1 MCLARKVI
9 GYTVH
14 FLFAFLGGRY
24 IGTFEVGDADIIRF
38 TGKVIIGHHSQLSG
52 KTESHLI
59 FHLFRRQPDGEC
71 LGFFLYFAREHFR
84 HSRFLLVQIVKHQL
98 ELGAVLGHI
107 VCFAAQEGI
116 LNYLLIG
123 HPEEILSIGRSLG
136 HTIAPETV
144 IPAATD
150 EEAAAIAVSLVR
162 EGRAGFL
169 QKGLMQTAT
178 ILKAVVN
185 KQTGIGLGRPMSH
198 VALLELPG
206 YPKLLGV
213 TDGGMIP
220 NPDLEGKK
228 AIAHNAVAM
237 FHGLG
242 YERPLVSAVCAAENV
257 SPKIIETV
265 DAAALKQAA
274 LEGAFGPCY
283 VEGPI
288 SLDLALSRESAQ
300 IKGYESPVTGETDIL
315 LVPGMAA
322 GNMMVKSLVLFAGAK
337 MVGVVTGAKCPIA
350 LNSRSASFEE
360 KYHSLLVCALMSS
373 SREEN
378 AE

>member
-1 MCLARKVI
+1 
-9 GYTVH
+9 
-14 FLFAFLGGRY
+14 
-24 IGTFEVGDADIIRF
+24 
-38 TGKVIIGHHSQLSG
+38 
-52 KTESHLI
+52 
-59 FHLFRRQPDGEC
+59 
-71 LGFFLYFAREHFR
+71 
-84 HSRFLLVQIVKHQL
+84 
-98 ELGAVLGHI
+98 
-107 VCFAAQEGI
+107 
-116 LNYLLIG
+116 
-123 HPEEILSIGRSLG
+123 
-136 HTIAPETV
+136 
-144 IPAATD
+144 
-150 EEAAAIAVSLVR
+150 
-162 EGRAGFL
+162 
-169 QKGLMQTAT
+169 MQTAT

-322 GNMMVKSLVLFAGAK
+322 GNMMVKSLVLFAGAR
-337 MVGVVTGAKCPIA
+337 MVGIVTGAKCPIA